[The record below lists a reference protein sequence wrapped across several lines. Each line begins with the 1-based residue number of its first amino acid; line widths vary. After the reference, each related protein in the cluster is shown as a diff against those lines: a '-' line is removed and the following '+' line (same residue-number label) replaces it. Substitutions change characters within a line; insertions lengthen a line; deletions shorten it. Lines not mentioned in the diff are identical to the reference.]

1 MNWEEPQ
8 PPRVGVVTMSTS
20 VLFAPLCLSLAIFVR
35 KADLRNRAD
44 AAAICDIRAP
54 TQFVVEDGT
63 TGFMGQKVKF
73 DPETAHARRV
83 EARLGTAIRDN
94 ATVLIATDDS
104 AAAVA
109 VVGTADLIPIA
120 AGRGR
125 RSTAPDL
132 PRRLLLRN
140 LWVAESRRRQGIARQ
155 LMTAVETETVK
166 QGVSLISLEVDRTN
180 VPAITLYRDLGFE
193 EIEESPNLPKWMQG
207 MLPPLVLGKWLE

>member
-1 MNWEEPQ
+1 
-8 PPRVGVVTMSTS
+8 MSTS
-20 VLFAPLCLSLAIFVR
+20 VLFAPLCLSLAISVR

-125 RSTAPDL
+125 RSTARDL

-140 LWVAESRRRQGIARQ
+140 LWVAAR
-155 LMTAVETETVK
+155 A
-166 QGVSLISLEVDRTN
+166 R
-180 VPAITLYRDLGFE
+180 ITS
-193 EIEESPNLPKWMQG
+193 SPCASAACAP
-207 MLPPLVLGKWLE
+207 

>member
-1 MNWEEPQ
+1 
-8 PPRVGVVTMSTS
+8 
-20 VLFAPLCLSLAIFVR
+20 
-35 KADLRNRAD
+35 
-44 AAAICDIRAP
+44 
-54 TQFVVEDGT
+54 VVEDGT